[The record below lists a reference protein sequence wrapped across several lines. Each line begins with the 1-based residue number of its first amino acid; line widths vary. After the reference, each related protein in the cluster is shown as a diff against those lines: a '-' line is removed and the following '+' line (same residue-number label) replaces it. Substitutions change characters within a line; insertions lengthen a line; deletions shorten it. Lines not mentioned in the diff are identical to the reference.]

1 MAVEASILSFS
12 PRPLENTKPVDQIVR
27 RSANYHASIWGDYF
41 LEYTSNVEAIYDSKH
56 EVEKLEAEVK
66 ELLKTTKNDP
76 YEQVNLINA
85 LQRLGVAYHLTTEIE
100 EALKEIHDSTPA
112 FINND
117 HDLYATALYFRL
129 LRQQGYNVSCDVF
142 YKFKDNDNGDFKS
155 DLRDDVKGM
164 LSLYEACHLRVHGED
179 ILEEA
184 LNFTTT
190 HLKSALMTNLGS
202 SNLGNQVQYALEQP
216 LHKGMPRLETR
227 NYISLYQ
234 EECKWSNILKKLAV
248 LDFNVVQS
256 FHRKELS
263 DVSKWWKDLDF
274 ASKLPFARDRLAECY
289 FWIVGVYFEPSYSL
303 ARMFMTKVIA
313 LTSTID
319 DIYDVYGTIEEL
331 ELFTNAIEKWDASA
345 MIHLPGYMK
354 VCYKVL
360 LDIYEETEE
369 VLRKEGWAYHIYYA
383 KQAMKDI
390 VRAYFVEAKWCNQ
403 GYVPKMGEYMRV
415 ALVTSAYT
423 MLTATSFVGMGK
435 IVSREAFDWVNNSKL
450 VKASCIICRIMDDLV
465 SHELEQKREH
475 VASALECYMKQHG
488 VPEQVVRDEFEKM
501 LDLAWKDLNEGCLN
515 TINNASIPMDLRIRA
530 VNLAR
535 MIYVIYKHED
545 AYTHSSQ
552 KLKEC
557 IDFLFIEPLHL

>member
-383 KQAMKDI
+383 KQA
-390 VRAYFVEAKWCNQ
+390 
-403 GYVPKMGEYMRV
+403 
-415 ALVTSAYT
+415 
-423 MLTATSFVGMGK
+423 
-435 IVSREAFDWVNNSKL
+435 
-450 VKASCIICRIMDDLV
+450 
-465 SHELEQKREH
+465 LEQKREH